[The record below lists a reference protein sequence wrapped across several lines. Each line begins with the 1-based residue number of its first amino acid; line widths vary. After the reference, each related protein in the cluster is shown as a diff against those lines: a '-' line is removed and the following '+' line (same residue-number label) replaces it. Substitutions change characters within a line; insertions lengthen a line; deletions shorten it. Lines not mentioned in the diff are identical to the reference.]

1 MKKRMKRIG
10 FYEGL
15 PISDERSFI
24 EETAEIP
31 IPRKRDLLVEVSAV
45 SVNPVDTKFRHN
57 ALNTKKNTLTV
68 LGFDAVG
75 KVVAKGAEVKNYAIG
90 DRVYYS
96 GTSKRS
102 GSNQEFQVV
111 DERIVAKAP
120 SNLTDQACAALP
132 LTAITAYEL
141 LFEKFHL
148 IPREAA
154 NTHKNIL
161 VINGGGGVGS
171 ILTQLAKWSGLEVV
185 ATASQKNFGWL
196 KANGVDYPIDY
207 HQKLKPQLEKIG
219 MEKINTIAVLHDIRP
234 YLTELAEIIEPMG
247 HIGMIVGVDEP
258 IDISTFKNLSVT
270 FDWEYMFAKTDNDQQ
285 IETHGEI
292 LNHLTKLIEENK
304 IHTNLGKVY
313 KDGITVETLKQAT
326 KEVES
331 GKVQGKVVITG
342 GFR

>member
-15 PISDERSFI
+15 PISDAHSFI
-24 EETAEIP
+24 EETTERP
-31 IPRKRDLLVEVSAV
+31 IPKHRDLLVQVSAV
-45 SVNPVDTKFRHN
+45 SVNPVDTKFRHQ
-57 ALNTKKNTLTV
+57 AVKKNTLTV

-75 KVVAKGAEVKNYAIG
+75 KVVAKGSEVKDFAIG
-90 DRVYYS
+90 DRIYYA

-102 GSNQEFQVV
+102 GSNQEFQLV

-120 SNLTDQACAALP
+120 NNLTDEACAALP

-141 LFEKFHL
+141 LFEKFQF
-148 IPREAA
+148 IPKEAA
-154 NTHKNIL
+154 NTTKNIL

-171 ILTQLAKWSGLEVV
+171 ILTQLAKWCGLKVA
-185 ATASQKNFGWL
+185 ATASQKNFEWL
-196 KANGVDYPIDY
+196 KSNGVDYPIDY
-207 HQKLKPQLEKIG
+207 HQPLKPQLEKVG
-219 MEKINTIAVLHDIRP
+219 MDKVDAVAVLFDIRP
-234 YLTELAEIIEPMG
+234 YLTELAEIIQPMG
-247 HIGMIVGVDEP
+247 HIGMIVGGDEP
-258 IDISTFKNLSVT
+258 IDISKFKNLSVT
-270 FDWEYMFAKTDNDQQ
+270 FDWEYMFAKTDHEKQ
-285 IETHGEI
+285 IETQGEI
-292 LNHLTKLIEENK
+292 LSHLTKLIEENK

-313 KDGITVETLKQAT
+313 KEGISADTLKQAT